1 MTFLEG
7 LKKESAKTITGNG
20 EVGYSTT
27 LDNVLDY
34 SLKVGNSRF
43 LPNYDIKDAFDKS
56 WKTDEVLTAK
66 TLFHGRDILEGG
78 GDKKFGRLGIKKIF
92 DTINVEKYN
101 TLFNLVVKYGSYKD
115 LVLLLGQKSLT
126 DIQVRYLVNF
136 LNTQLSIALDKL
148 DSGEKNNNELLV
160 AKYLPTETTKSSFMK
175 LAYSRIINTTKVKR
189 KDYRKT
195 VVRARKHL
203 NLVETHL
210 TNKDYESI
218 DYSKVPSQAML
229 KYKNAFYRNDN
240 DKINEHFNKLN
251 SNDETIK
258 ESVKVNTKTL
268 EPYQI
273 VDKVL
278 DKVNDFYYGI
288 DDSDSENTVFYDT
301 MWDNLPKLENSISAL
316 PIVDVSGSMYG
327 LPMSVAVSLGIYLSE
342 NNNSE
347 FKNHFFTF
355 SENPT
360 LIDISN
366 DKGLTE
372 KVKTVANS
380 EWGMSTDLEK
390 VFDTILNT
398 TLNNPDYKVPEILVI
413 ISDMNFDQISS
424 GWYSNGNKYNS
435 TFFEK
440 IKDRYSK
447 HGLQVPFIV
456 FWNVD
461 GNAYGN
467 NGVHPVVSTDK
478 NVCEVSGFSKN
489 IFKSIMTLD
498 IDELQDYTPTKVLL
512 NTLNSDRYDD
522 IEKLFE

>member
-1 MTFLEG
+1 MTFLNS
-7 LKKESAKTITGNG
+7 LKKENAKMITGNG
-20 EVGYSTT
+20 EIGYSTS
-27 LDNVLDY
+27 LSPILDY
-34 SLKVGNSRF
+34 ILKIGNSRF
-43 LPNYDIKDAFDKS
+43 LPTIDIKYHFDKS
-56 WKTDEVLTAK
+56 YVTDKVLTAK
-66 TLFHGRDILEGG
+66 TVFHGRDILEGG
-78 GDKKFGRLGIKKIF
+78 GDKKFGRLGIKKLF
-92 DTINVEKYN
+92 DTISVEKYD
-101 TLFNLVVKYGSYKD
+101 TLFNLVIKYGSYKD
-115 LVLLLGQKSLT
+115 LVLLLGQRSLT
-126 DIQVRYLVNF
+126 DIQVEYLVSY
-136 LNTQLSIALDKL
+136 LNRQLQIGLNKLENGDK
-148 DSGEKNNNELLV
+148 DNKELLV

-175 LAYSRIINTTKVKR
+175 LAYKRIIDTTKVKR
-189 KDYRKT
+189 SSYRKT
-195 VVRARKHL
+195 VVKARKHL

-210 TNKDYESI
+210 TNKNYESI
-218 DYSKVPSQAML
+218 DYNKVPSQAML

-240 DKINEHFNKLN
+240 DKINKHFNKLN
-251 SNDETIK
+251 SDDETIK
-258 ESVKVNTKTL
+258 ETVKVNTKTL

-278 DKVNDFYYGI
+278 DKVNDFYYNN
-288 DDSDSENTVFYDT
+288 SDRESTVFYDT

-327 LPMSVAVSLGIYLSE
+327 LPMSVAVSLGIYLAE

-347 FKNHFFTF
+347 FRNHFFTF
-355 SENPT
+355 SDSPT

-372 KVKTVANS
+372 KVNTVANS

-390 VFDTILNT
+390 VFGTILT
-398 TLNNPDYKVPEILVI
+398 TALNNPEYKVPEVLVI
-413 ISDMNFDQISS
+413 ISDMNFNQISN
-424 GWYSNGNKYNS
+424 GWYSSGNKYNS

-440 IKDRYSK
+440 IKDMYSK

-461 GNAYGN
+461 GNAYDN

-498 IDELQDYTPTKVLL
+498 LDDLENYTPEKVLL
-512 NTLNSDRYDD
+512 ETLNSDRYKDV
-522 IEKLFE
+522 EKLFE